1 MKSALEVYEKFLNA
15 ITKAVGVIAGILLLL
30 PALMVFYE
38 VVMRGLFNAPT
49 EWSIELSVYCV
60 LVAGFLGMSVTYA
73 AGKHIHVDIVLSHL
87 SARTRCYIELF
98 TTIVGIFFCAVFVMQ
113 SLDMALLSYEMDNTS
128 PSTLRTP
135 MWIPQMSLPIGM
147 GLLLLQFVRTLLIDI
162 QKISSGEFSK
172 EAEYDACY
180 FYRYLTGTFGFGT
193 AGSLLTGN
201 GGTFRYVCFYGRR
214 IFFGPDTDFG
224 LQIFG

>member
-1 MKSALEVYEKFLNA
+1 MPFLDTLTPISRINW
-15 ITKAVGVIAGILLLL
+15 IRLL
-30 PALMVFYE
+30 
-38 VVMRGLFNAPT
+38 T
-49 EWSIELSVYCV
+49 SS
-60 LVAGFLGMSVTYA
+60 MSVTYA

-172 EAEYDACY
+172 EAE
-180 FYRYLTGTFGFGT
+180 
-193 AGSLLTGN
+193 
-201 GGTFRYVCFYGRR
+201 
-214 IFFGPDTDFG
+214 
-224 LQIFG
+224 

>member
-1 MKSALEVYEKFLNA
+1 
-15 ITKAVGVIAGILLLL
+15 
-30 PALMVFYE
+30 
-38 VVMRGLFNAPT
+38 
-49 EWSIELSVYCV
+49 
-60 LVAGFLGMSVTYA
+60 MSVTYA

-98 TTIVGIFFCAVFVMQ
+98 TTIVGYFFCAVFVMQ

-172 EAEYDACY
+172 EAE
-180 FYRYLTGTFGFGT
+180 
-193 AGSLLTGN
+193 
-201 GGTFRYVCFYGRR
+201 
-214 IFFGPDTDFG
+214 
-224 LQIFG
+224 

>member
-73 AGKHIHVDIVLSHL
+73 AGKHIHVDIVLS
-87 SARTRCYIELF
+87 
-98 TTIVGIFFCAVFVMQ
+98 Q
-113 SLDMALLSYEMDNTS
+113 N
-128 PSTLRTP
+128 
-135 MWIPQMSLPIGM
+135 
-147 GLLLLQFVRTLLIDI
+147 
-162 QKISSGEFSK
+162 
-172 EAEYDACY
+172 
-180 FYRYLTGTFGFGT
+180 RYLGQ
-193 AGSLLTGN
+193 
-201 GGTFRYVCFYGRR
+201 RR
-214 IFFGPDTDFG
+214 SSAHKSKHTEKSRRS
-224 LQIFG
+224 Q

>member
-128 PSTLRTP
+128 PSTL
-135 MWIPQMSLPIGM
+135 QNSY
-147 GLLLLQFVRTLLIDI
+147 VD
-162 QKISSGEFSK
+162 SSDVAADRYG
-172 EAEYDACY
+172 AVATTVCTYPA
-180 FYRYLTGTFGFGT
+180 YRY
-193 AGSLLTGN
+193 SKN
-201 GGTFRYVCFYGRR
+201 QQR
-214 IFFGPDTDFG
+214 
-224 LQIFG
+224 

>member
-87 SARTRCYIELF
+87 SARTRCYIDFLQLLL
-98 TTIVGIFFCAVFVMQ
+98 VFFLCRICNAVF
-113 SLDMALLSYEMDNTS
+113 
-128 PSTLRTP
+128 
-135 MWIPQMSLPIGM
+135 G
-147 GLLLLQFVRTLLIDI
+147 
-162 QKISSGEFSK
+162 
-172 EAEYDACY
+172 
-180 FYRYLTGTFGFGT
+180 
-193 AGSLLTGN
+193 
-201 GGTFRYVCFYGRR
+201 YG
-214 IFFGPDTDFG
+214 IAF
-224 LQIFG
+224 I

>member
-73 AGKHIHVDIVLSHL
+73 AGKHIHV
-87 SARTRCYIELF
+87 
-98 TTIVGIFFCAVFVMQ
+98 
-113 SLDMALLSYEMDNTS
+113 EMDNTS

-172 EAEYDACY
+172 EAE
-180 FYRYLTGTFGFGT
+180 
-193 AGSLLTGN
+193 
-201 GGTFRYVCFYGRR
+201 
-214 IFFGPDTDFG
+214 
-224 LQIFG
+224 

>member
-73 AGKHIHVDIVLSHL
+73 AGKHIHVDIVSSHL
-87 SARTRCYIELF
+87 SARTRCYIEFF

-113 SLDMALLSYEMDNTS
+113 SLDMALLSYEMDN
-128 PSTLRTP
+128 
-135 MWIPQMSLPIGM
+135 
-147 GLLLLQFVRTLLIDI
+147 
-162 QKISSGEFSK
+162 ISSSSNRSITWC
-172 EAEYDACY
+172 D
-180 FYRYLTGTFGFGT
+180 FGFCLGIRPPRFL
-193 AGSLLTGN
+193 SVFILKWIKWYM
-201 GGTFRYVCFYGRR
+201 R
-214 IFFGPDTDFG
+214 
-224 LQIFG
+224 Q

>member
-73 AGKHIHVDIVLSHL
+73 AGKHIHVDI
-87 SARTRCYIELF
+87 C
-98 TTIVGIFFCAVFVMQ
+98 
-113 SLDMALLSYEMDNTS
+113 LLYTS
-128 PSTLRTP
+128 PSPR
-135 MWIPQMSLPIGM
+135 
-147 GLLLLQFVRTLLIDI
+147 D
-162 QKISSGEFSK
+162 
-172 EAEYDACY
+172 
-180 FYRYLTGTFGFGT
+180 
-193 AGSLLTGN
+193 
-201 GGTFRYVCFYGRR
+201 
-214 IFFGPDTDFG
+214 
-224 LQIFG
+224 

>member
-15 ITKAVGVIAGILLLL
+15 ITKAVGVI
-30 PALMVFYE
+30 
-38 VVMRGLFNAPT
+38 APT

-172 EAEYDACY
+172 EAE
-180 FYRYLTGTFGFGT
+180 
-193 AGSLLTGN
+193 
-201 GGTFRYVCFYGRR
+201 
-214 IFFGPDTDFG
+214 
-224 LQIFG
+224 

>member
-73 AGKHIHVDIVLSHL
+73 AGKHIHVDIVLAIYQHVPVVISNFL
-87 SARTRCYIELF
+87 
-98 TTIVGIFFCAVFVMQ
+98 Q
-113 SLDMALLSYEMDNTS
+113 
-128 PSTLRTP
+128 
-135 MWIPQMSLPIGM
+135 
-147 GLLLLQFVRTLLIDI
+147 LLLVF
-162 QKISSGEFSK
+162 FSVP
-172 EAEYDACY
+172 
-180 FYRYLTGTFGFGT
+180 YL
-193 AGSLLTGN
+193 
-201 GGTFRYVCFYGRR
+201 
-214 IFFGPDTDFG
+214 
-224 LQIFG
+224 

>member
-113 SLDMALLSYEMDNTS
+113 SLDMALLSYEMEILHQVLCELLCGF
-128 PSTLRTP
+128 LRCRCRSV
-135 MWIPQMSLPIGM
+135 WGCCYYSL
-147 GLLLLQFVRTLLIDI
+147 
-162 QKISSGEFSK
+162 
-172 EAEYDACY
+172 
-180 FYRYLTGTFGFGT
+180 
-193 AGSLLTGN
+193 
-201 GGTFRYVCFYGRR
+201 YVLC
-214 IFFGPDTDFG
+214 
-224 LQIFG
+224 L

>member
-113 SLDMALLSYEMDNTS
+113 SLDNTS

-172 EAEYDACY
+172 EAE
-180 FYRYLTGTFGFGT
+180 
-193 AGSLLTGN
+193 
-201 GGTFRYVCFYGRR
+201 
-214 IFFGPDTDFG
+214 
-224 LQIFG
+224 